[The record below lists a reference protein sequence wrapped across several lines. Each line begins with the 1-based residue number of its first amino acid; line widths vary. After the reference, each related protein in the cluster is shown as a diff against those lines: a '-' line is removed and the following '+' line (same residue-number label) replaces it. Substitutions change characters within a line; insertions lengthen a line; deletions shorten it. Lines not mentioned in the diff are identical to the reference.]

1 MLLPSQLLVP
11 RYLDSNI
18 PGTAS
23 QVCIL
28 LWVEFPWIFP
38 GPGVTNEGWQ
48 QLISYQINDRQA
60 FQLLHSAFI
69 VHIWPSLMF
78 LTGMMEMICMLHSDW
93 HHYIITLKWFQ
104 HEHNKQIKCSLV
116 TDDHHR
122 HRVEV
127 CDECASSCCFISR
140 HFSAISLRAGLRVLV
155 LILSQYQ

>member
-1 MLLPSQLLVP
+1 MLPPQLLVA

-60 FQLLHSAFI
+60 FQLLHSP
-69 VHIWPSLMF
+69 HSLSTSGPSLMF

-93 HHYIITLKWFQ
+93 HHYTEMVSTRTQ
-104 HEHNKQIKCSLV
+104 QTNKMLA
-116 TDDHHR
+116 
-122 HRVEV
+122 
-127 CDECASSCCFISR
+127 CD
-140 HFSAISLRAGLRVLV
+140 AGLSRITVWRFVTNAPPRVASFLG
-155 LILSQYQ
+155 IFPQFHWEPGSGCWC

>member
-1 MLLPSQLLVP
+1 MLPAQLLVA

-60 FQLLHSAFI
+60 FQLLHSP
-69 VHIWPSLMF
+69 HSLSTSGPSLMF

-93 HHYIITLKWFQ
+93 HHYTEMVSTRTQ
-104 HEHNKQIKCSLV
+104 QTNKMLA
-116 TDDHHR
+116 
-122 HRVEV
+122 
-127 CDECASSCCFISR
+127 CDGWSSPSPCG
-140 HFSAISLRAGLRVLV
+140 GLWRMRVLV
-155 LILSQYQ
+155 LLHFSAFFRNFIESRAPGAGVNTLSQYQ

>member
-1 MLLPSQLLVP
+1 MPQPLGA

-28 LWVEFPWIFP
+28 LWAEFPWIFP

-60 FQLLHSAFI
+60 FQLLHSP
-69 VHIWPSLMF
+69 HSLSTSGPWLGWWRWF
-78 LTGMMEMICMLHSDW
+78 ACFTLTD
-93 HHYIITLKWFQ
+93 IITLKWFQ

-116 TDDHHR
+116 TDDYPASPDCLFVTNAPP
-122 HRVEV
+122 RV
-127 CDECASSCCFISR
+127 ASFLGI
-140 HFSAISLRAGLRVLV
+140 FSQFHWEPGSGCWC
-155 LILSQYQ
+155 

>member
-1 MLLPSQLLVP
+1 MLLPQLLVA

-28 LWVEFPWIFP
+28 LWAEFPWIFP

-60 FQLLHSAFI
+60 FQLLHSP
-69 VHIWPSLMF
+69 HSLSTSGPCLMF

-93 HHYIITLKWFQ
+93 HHYTEMVSTRTQQTNKMLACDGWLSRITGLF
-104 HEHNKQIKCSLV
+104 
-116 TDDHHR
+116 
-122 HRVEV
+122 V

-140 HFSAISLRAGLRVLV
+140 YFFAISLRAGLRVLV